1 LKILEKQQHQH
12 LQNTVQNDLFSS
24 LEHEIETQ
32 VVEKIVEVE
41 AQSPA
46 LELLDK
52 IDVDDLTPRQ
62 ALEQLYQLKALF
74 KSSQALEN

>member
-1 LKILEKQQHQH
+1 

-74 KSSQALEN
+74 KSSQTLEN

>member
-74 KSSQALEN
+74 KSSQTLEN

>member
-1 LKILEKQQHQH
+1 M
-12 LQNTVQNDLFSS
+12 QNTVQNDLFSS

>member
-1 LKILEKQQHQH
+1 